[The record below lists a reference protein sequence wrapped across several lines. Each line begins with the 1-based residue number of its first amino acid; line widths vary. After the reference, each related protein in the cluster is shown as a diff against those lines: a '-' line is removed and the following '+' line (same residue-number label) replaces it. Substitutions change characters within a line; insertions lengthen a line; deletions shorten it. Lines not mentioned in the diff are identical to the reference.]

1 MLEDMFGVEH
11 KFIQGFYNMAGTALY
26 AAGTALGMANPTN
39 PIAPGLLQGRGST
52 LQTLN

>member
-26 AAGTALGMANPTN
+26 AAGTALGMANPAN
-39 PIAPGLLQGRGST
+39 PIAPGLLQGKD
-52 LQTLN
+52 